1 MSTRPDTAEPS
12 VHSIIR
18 AARAVHAPASARR
31 VWVTAGVSG
40 LLLWAS
46 FPPLDW
52 GALGWIAL
60 VPLLLLV
67 RPARRPPRAVT
78 ATYVTA
84 FVSQVFILQWL
95 RYGDPSMY
103 LAMLACAVY
112 FAMYFPAFLLLCR
125 GAVHRLRVPLVIAAP
140 TIWVGLE
147 YLRAYLFTGAS
158 WYYLGHTQYRWL
170 EMIQICDLVGSYG
183 VSFILMTASA
193 ALAGLLPA
201 SWFSF
206 GTAPSLSQS
215 GRSQRETHLA
225 IASVETHPEIASE
238 ETHAETASEDTAAP
252 SLTTSRVRMRDVLAV
267 AYVVVLVGACLT
279 YGYVRRSQAQF
290 HEGPRI
296 ALIQG
301 NFTSAVNR
309 DPSEATSMFNRHY
322 TLTGAAV
329 KYQPDIIV
337 WPETMYR
344 DPLFLASPNL
354 SDADLLRAAPRIP
367 TYAWK
372 TSQVPQ
378 QLHELSQMAGAGMIF
393 GIDTLVANG
402 GGDLKHF
409 NSAVLS
415 VPSKTDLRRYDK
427 IHRMIFGEYVPL
439 KDYLPFLKALTPY
452 NAGVEL
458 DPGDRAV
465 AFDYK
470 QWRLAPS
477 ICFEDTVPQLMRN
490 LVVRLEGAAG
500 GNRPVDCIVNVTND
514 GWFHGSAGL
523 DQHLICALFRCVELR
538 KPMVRAVNTGISAV
552 IDGDG
557 LVIEPEVYID
567 ADAVPPSKGRTSMRD
582 PKTGR
587 WNRGLNAVLV
597 DSIPLDNRTSFYL
610 HHGDWFAGGCG
621 ALAVLV
627 GLLAVLPA
635 TWVPRR
641 WIRTTA
647 TA

>member
-1 MSTRPDTAEPS
+1 MSTGPASAEPS

-18 AARAVHAPASARR
+18 AARSVHAPASSRR
-31 VWVTAGVSG
+31 VWVVAGLSG

-67 RPARRPPRAVT
+67 RPAQRPARAVT

-103 LAMLACAVY
+103 LAMLACAFY

-170 EMIQICDLVGSYG
+170 EMIQICDLVGAYG
-183 VSFILMTASA
+183 VSFVVLTASA

-201 SWFSF
+201 WWFSF
-206 GTAPSLSQS
+206 GMAPGFNATPSAEAEARLATTADEAPSP
-215 GRSQRETHLA
+215 
-225 IASVETHPEIASE
+225 SVAVG
-238 ETHAETASEDTAAP
+238 
-252 SLTTSRVRMRDVLAV
+252 RVRMRDVLAV
-267 AYVVVLVGACLT
+267 AYALTLVGACLA
-279 YGYVRRSQAQF
+279 YGYVRRGQAQF

-301 NFTSAVNR
+301 NFTSSVNP
-309 DPSEATSMFNRHY
+309 DPSEAASIFNRHY

-344 DPLFLASPNL
+344 DHLVLASPNL

-367 TYAWK
+367 PYVWR

-393 GIDTLVANG
+393 GIDTLVADG
-402 GGDLKHF
+402 SDLKHF

-415 VPSKTDLRRYDK
+415 VPSTSNLRRYDK

-439 KDYLPFLKALTPY
+439 KDYLPFLKTLTPY
-452 NAGVEL
+452 NAGLEL

-470 QWRLAPS
+470 QWRLAPT
-477 ICFEDTVPQLMRN
+477 ICFEDTVPQLMRG
-490 LVVRLEGAAG
+490 LVAKLECPAG
-500 GNRPVDCIVNVTND
+500 EHRPVDCLVNVTND

-557 LVIEPEVYID
+557 LVVEPEVYID
-567 ADAVPPSKGRTSMRD
+567 ADAQPPSKGRTSMRD

-587 WNRGLNAVLV
+587 WNRLLNAVLV

-621 ALAVLV
+621 ALAVLA

-647 TA
+647 PA